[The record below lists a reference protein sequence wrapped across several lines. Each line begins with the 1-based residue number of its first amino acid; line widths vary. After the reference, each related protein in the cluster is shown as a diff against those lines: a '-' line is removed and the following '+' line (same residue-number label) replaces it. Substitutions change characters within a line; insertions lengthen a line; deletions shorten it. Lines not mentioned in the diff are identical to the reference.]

1 MQVKPKID
9 QKEFEIIKVAAKNIS
24 SARRAAAT
32 GDFYE
37 KVPSILGFKLTNRC
51 NLRCAHCYEW
61 NKDGYHNKMDL
72 ESKNKDLDY
81 AILEK
86 CMEETREMKSN
97 VYLWG
102 GEPLV
107 YSHINEVLKLLS
119 EDKRITAICTN
130 GLLLRE
136 KAELLLP
143 FSDSL
148 ELLIALDGTEEQND
162 AIRGNQVHKKVTE
175 AMKYYME
182 LRRKGLF
189 HGKISVHTVVTD
201 ANIHT
206 LRQHIKEMEEIG
218 IDSLIL
224 CLPWYISE
232 ETSDKMDDFYQT
244 HFSWL
249 AVSEQDLVG
258 SWHAFK
264 FRLATE
270 NIPSLNQIME
280 EVREKKFN
288 LHIKLQPDIGEEQV
302 GCFIKGEDVKET
314 GRRMCLSIANRMDIL
329 PNGKVTTCKHFPEFT
344 IGDLHTASIK
354 ELWSHEKMNR
364 VREVLFKQT
373 MPVCSKC
380 NNFYLHGYKAKEPL
394 W

>member
-9 QKEFEIIKVAAKNIS
+9 KKEFEIIKIAAKNIS
-24 SARRAAAT
+24 NAKKAANT
-32 GDFYE
+32 GDFYG
-37 KVPSILGFKLTNRC
+37 KLPSILGFKLTNRC

-61 NKDGYHNKMDL
+61 NKDGYHNKMDA
-72 ESKNKDLDY
+72 ESQNKDLDY
-81 AILEK
+81 AVLEK
-86 CMEETREMKSN
+86 CLKETREVKSN

-107 YSHINEVLKLLS
+107 YSHIDEVLRYLG

-136 KAELLLP
+136 KADLLVP
-143 FSDSL
+143 MSEKL

-162 AIRGNQVHKKVTE
+162 AIRGKQVHKRVTE
-175 AMKYYME
+175 AMKYFME
-182 LRRKGLF
+182 LRQKGIF

-201 ANIHT
+201 ANIHA
-206 LRQHIKEMEEIG
+206 LRQHIREMEEIG

-232 ETSDKMDDFYQT
+232 ETSNKMDEFYQNY
-244 HFSWL
+244 FDWL
-249 AVSEQDLVG
+249 SVSRQDQVG

-264 FRLATE
+264 FRLSTE
-270 NIPSLNQIME
+270 NISLLNQIME
-280 EVREKKFN
+280 EVREKRFK
-288 LHIKLQPDIGEEQV
+288 LPIKLQPDLGAEQV
-302 GCFIKGEDVKET
+302 GCFIKGEDLKET

-329 PNGKVTTCKHFPEFT
+329 PNGKITSCKHFPEFT
-344 IGDLHTASIK
+344 IGDLHTNSVM
-354 ELWSHEKMNR
+354 ELWGHERMNR
-364 VREVLFKQT
+364 VREVLFGQT

-380 NNFYLHGYKAKEPL
+380 NNFYLHGYKAKEPV